1 MDNQTLTQLQQRL
14 DALVQ
19 RVPADDASTDA

>member
-1 MDNQTLTQLQQRL
+1 MDNQTLTHFQQRL

-19 RVPADDASTDA
+19 RVLADDASTDA